1 MLIKLILLLVIA
13 WYVSKAVGNII
24 LSLRG
29 APPVQSNPL
38 EREAKS
44 KVHVHKNGPAT
55 NSTKDLAEVEDA
67 RFVDL

>member
-1 MLIKLILLLVIA
+1 MITKWILLLVIA
-13 WYVSKAVGNII
+13 WYVSKAVGNVI

-38 EREAKS
+38 EREAES
-44 KVHVHKNGPAT
+44 KVHVHKNGPANT
-55 NSTKDLAEVEDA
+55 SSVNPKEVEDA